1 MDHMVGAIEFA
12 KHMVSLME
20 RTHGKRH
27 MFRRMKK
34 GPAAWKNT

>member
-1 MDHMVGAIEFA
+1 MDHMVGVIEFA

-27 MFRRMKK
+27 TFRRMKK
-34 GPAAWKNT
+34 GPAAWKNA